1 MGDIMNNIVT
11 QAFSRLDSSK
21 YGYTIVVIMIIAVV
35 IFLFAKGFNKTCEG
49 ILFFAN
55 AMNIIE
61 KNHERKV
68 QFKRKEEERNRNASL
83 NNNNQN
89 NNQNNNNQNNNS
101 NSNIS
106 N

>member
-1 MGDIMNNIVT
+1 MSDIVSNVVA
-11 QAFSRLDSSK
+11 QAFNRLDNSR
-21 YGYTIVVIMIIAVV
+21 YGYTIVVIIIIAVV

-55 AMNIIE
+55 AIDIIE
-61 KNHERKV
+61 KNCERKV
-68 QFKRKEEERNRNASL
+68 QFKRKEEERNRRASS

-89 NNQNNNNQNNNS
+89 NNQNNNNQS
-101 NSNIS
+101 NSNNIS